1 MTSTEEM
8 PWGSLPLERYVLAQ
22 WASLPSIAPDHR
34 RRQLAQQFTAIGHS
48 ARVLHVARSFR
59 KPDAELPPQADWE
72 SILAPLRT
80 DFQRLLALESSFQ
93 PEGFPCFGIIW
104 LRTCY
109 DEGTDGAH
117 QRLLNELN
125 EEMALEVD
133 QNILDDAA
141 LYNYGDDWC
150 RIFEVVPER
159 LLKEALDE
167 MSGERPTEL
176 DARTAEEYRALIRE
190 EKRNPDINAAA
201 DTKALS
207 RATVKLHFWAVHNY
221 LFVAD
226 KVAFE
231 TGKALIVFFDDCGRT
246 VRQSRIRPE
255 FGEPFA
261 GAWHEGIIHETEEF
275 LEAEIGPEYLPGGS
289 CGPPYPA

>member
-1 MTSTEEM
+1 M
-8 PWGSLPLERYVLAQ
+8 PWGSLPLERFVLAK
-22 WASLPSIAPDHR
+22 WATLATDDPDHR
-34 RRQLAQQFTAIGHS
+34 RHQLAQQFTAIGHS
-48 ARVLHVARSFR
+48 GRVMHVAGSFR
-59 KPDAELPPQADWE
+59 APDTDLPPQADWE

-80 DFQRLLALESSFQ
+80 DFQRQLASPSSFQ
-93 PEGFPCFGIIW
+93 PEGFTCFGIIW

-109 DEGTDGAH
+109 DEGTAGAH

-141 LYNYGDDWC
+141 LYDYGDDWC

-159 LLKEALDE
+159 LFKETLDE
-167 MSGERPTEL
+167 MSGEMPNEL
-176 DARTAEEYRALIRE
+176 DARTTDTYEARIRE
-190 EKRNPDINAAA
+190 EKQDPDINAAS

-207 RATVKLHFWAVHNY
+207 RATINFHFWAVHNY

-226 KVAFE
+226 RVAFE
-231 TGKALIVFFDDCGRT
+231 TGRALLVFFDDCGRT

-255 FGEPFA
+255 LGGPFA
-261 GAWHEGIIHETEEF
+261 GDWFEGIIHETNEF
-275 LEAEIGPEYLPGGS
+275 VEAEIGPDYLPGGT
-289 CGPPYPA
+289 CGPPYAM